1 MKGHRRP
8 QAVSALLIVAAL
20 AVSLSG
26 CDDNS
31 STAHT
36 TSDTPPH
43 LVEGPAT
50 PLEPGTYQFSVAADV
65 ETPEALVDVPDG
77 FEDEAAWYVVSHD
90 QQQFLG
96 LYVVKLVD
104 RDACHARGDY
114 DPGPSVKDLADA
126 LVAQGSTHTTPP
138 EPVTLAGHHGL
149 YVELT
154 SPRDYWSRCNPEAA
168 LWHGRGIYNNGQVDM
183 VWILDVRGQRI
194 VVDAAYTPRSS
205 PADIDKLNSMA
216 KSLKFTATVK

>member
-1 MKGHRRP
+1 
-8 QAVSALLIVAAL
+8 
-20 AVSLSG
+20 
-26 CDDNS
+26 
-31 STAHT
+31 
-36 TSDTPPH
+36 
-43 LVEGPAT
+43 
-50 PLEPGTYQFSVAADV
+50 LEPGTYQFSVAADV

-216 KSLKFTATVK
+216 KSLKFTATAK